1 MHAVIR
7 TYETTA
13 STAEIARRVE
23 AMVLPMLKARPGFR
37 GYWAG
42 RSDTGVFSVSLFE
55 TEAEME
61 AAHEQVRGIVAANLA
76 ELLPTPPTVTRGE
89 VLVSATA

>member
-13 STAEIARRVE
+13 STAEIAKRVE

>member
-1 MHAVIR
+1 MHATIR

-23 AMVLPMLKARPGFR
+23 AMVLPLLKARPGFR

-42 RSDTGVFSVSLFE
+42 QSAAGVFSVTLFE
-55 TEAEME
+55 SAAEMDDANDE
-61 AAHEQVRGIVAANLA
+61 VRGIVAANLA
-76 ELLPTPPTVTRGE
+76 ELLPTPPSVTSGE
-89 VLVSATA
+89 ILVSASG